1 MNVPTGLSL
10 GTTVAGRFQ
19 LTGVLGAGGYG
30 TVYSAIQLNL
40 GRQVALKML
49 HPGVMTRPGSKER
62 FEQEARLAQR
72 LNHPNV
78 VRLFDFGQTENGQV
92 FIVWEHLQGR
102 SLEDELLRHGP
113 MSSARVAHIAGQVL
127 KALAEAHALGIV
139 HRDIKPAN
147 VFLCDFAGERD
158 FVKLLDFGIAVAP
171 QESQSLTQEGV
182 VLGTAAY
189 MSPEQVSGE
198 ALDGRA
204 DLYAVGLLMSEMLS
218 GAPVFRGAT
227 TLAVATMQLSPEP
240 APHAPIVWESPLFP
254 AIARAT
260 AKPKEGRFSS
270 ALEMLQS
277 FNAPRESRESFGTGP
292 TAHVIRPT
300 PQQGVVLDST
310 AMRQIS
316 QYLPQPSLQS
326 HAQAPPITLQAAGS
340 ASVAQPVAA
349 PAYQV
354 SSQFASQALPRETK
368 SKGLVWGMVAVGAL
382 ALVGIGVALVALFS
396 APNERK
402 KQKPEVVVVVSSVV
416 KTEDDDVD
424 IDRAIITM
432 LTGALA
438 NTPKAC
444 KPLAPEI
451 ASWSAS
457 GLSLEE
463 AVRRAENAG
472 YVCVTQQMVGSAG
485 TLVFSGPGSGSKGFT
500 LHFGPSMT
508 IPRDLPG
515 MRTLQDPA
523 SGRALTIHSQD
534 RSKRVADQAAEA
546 LATP

>member
-1 MNVPTGLSL
+1 
-10 GTTVAGRFQ
+10 
-19 LTGVLGAGGYG
+19 
-30 TVYSAIQLNL
+30 
-40 GRQVALKML
+40 
-49 HPGVMTRPGSKER
+49 
-62 FEQEARLAQR
+62 
-72 LNHPNV
+72 
-78 VRLFDFGQTENGQV
+78 VRLFDFGQTESGQV

-102 SLEDELLRHGP
+102 SLEDELLRTGP

-139 HRDIKPAN
+139 HRDIKPPN

-158 FVKLLDFGIAVAP
+158 FVKLLDFGIAVTP
-171 QESQSLTQEGV
+171 QEANQQGLTQDGT

-189 MSPEQVSGE
+189 MSPEQVHG
-198 ALDGRA
+198 LPVDGRA
-204 DLYAVGLLMSEMLS
+204 DLYAVGLLMSEMLA
-218 GAPVFRGAT
+218 GEPVFSGPTAM
-227 TLAVATMQLSPEP
+227 AVAVKQIAPEP
-240 APHAPIVWESPLFP
+240 VPHAALVRENPLFP
-254 AIARAT
+254 TIMRAT
-260 AKPKEGRFSS
+260 AKPKEERFPS

-277 FNAPRESRESFGTGP
+277 LAGQRESRESFGTGP

-300 PQQGVVLDST
+300 PQHGVVLDST

-316 QYLPQPSLQS
+316 QYLPQASSQS
-326 HAQAPPITLQAAGS
+326 YAQAGHAHTASSAGLQ
-340 ASVAQPVAA
+340 QPAA
-349 PAYQV
+349 PPAGYQV
-354 SSQFASQALPRETK
+354 SAQFASQTLPREAK
-368 SKGLVWGMVAVGAL
+368 SKGLLWGMLAVGAL
-382 ALVGIGVALVALFS
+382 ALVGIGVALVALLS
-396 APNERK
+396 PPSERK
-402 KQKPEVVVVVSSVV
+402 KPKPEVVVVVSSVI
-416 KTEDDDVD
+416 KAEDDDVD

-472 YVCVTQQMVGSAG
+472 YVCMTQHMVGNGG
-485 TLVFSGPGSGSKGFT
+485 TLVFSGPGSDSKGFT
-500 LHFGPSMT
+500 LHFGPTMT

-523 SGRALTIHSQD
+523 SGRALTIQSKD
-534 RSKRVADQAAEA
+534 GSKRVADQAAAA